1 MNNKPVSRLW
11 TSLCA
16 MVTSFLLLACP
27 AFAANPSTGDNNQVP
42 LMTILLVVS
51 GVLILLL
58 ILTSVFKKKGKK

>member
-1 MNNKPVSRLW
+1 MNKKSVSQLW

-16 MVTSFLLLACP
+16 MVTSFLLLTCP
-27 AFAANPSTGDNNQVP
+27 VFAANPSTGDNNQVP

-58 ILTSVFKKKGKK
+58 ILTSVLKKKGK